1 MNTKGLAES
10 DGVAGCSSA
19 ARNGNIFESGAFITT
34 AIFSGLQLRAE
45 KICLQAKFTVTTRLV
60 RAILH
65 FSMRRMSRTLK
76 LSWGKLKIVVISSGI
91 GSCKSRMTL
100 APRAL
105 GTSALS
111 TRMSGMLWTYTKSYR
126 RAKERRA
133 KMKDAIRMKLPY
145 CQA

>member
-10 DGVAGCSSA
+10 DGVAGCCWA

-76 LSWGKLKIVVISSGI
+76 LSLSKLKIVVMSSGI
-91 GSCKSRMTL
+91 GSCRSRMTWPL
-100 APRAL
+100 KAL
-105 GTSALS
+105 V
-111 TRMSGMLWTYTKSYR
+111 TRELN
-126 RAKERRA
+126 
-133 KMKDAIRMKLPY
+133 
-145 CQA
+145 Q